1 MARKT
6 EKKFRLQLPKLISS
20 LKKGWETY
28 RSRYI
33 LGIAIIIVV
42 VLLASLVVW
51 KKNWF
56 VVAIVNNRPITT
68 IELYQKLN
76 QRYGKD
82 VLDSIIQEKLISEE
96 ARKQK
101 VTVSSQEAD
110 KKLKE
115 IEDQIGGKE
124 ALDYALASQGLSLE
138 QAKDQIKTQL
148 IVEKILGKDIQ
159 VSDKDVED
167 FIKDNPTAKDL
178 SKDKIKEQVRSQK
191 INEKFQTWIEDLKK
205 KAKISKF
212 I

>member
-1 MARKT
+1 
-6 EKKFRLQLPKLISS
+6 
-20 LKKGWETY
+20 
-28 RSRYI
+28 
-33 LGIAIIIVV
+33 
-42 VLLASLVVW
+42 VLLASLAVW

-56 VVAIVNNRPITT
+56 VAAIVNNRPITT

-82 VLDSIIQEKLISEE
+82 VLDSIIQEKLIGEE

-101 VTVSSQEAD
+101 VTVSTDEVD

-115 IEDQIGGKE
+115 IEDQLGGKE
-124 ALDYALASQGLSLE
+124 ALDYALASQGISLE
-138 QAKDQIKTQL
+138 QAKEQIKTQL

-159 VSDKDVED
+159 VSDKDVEA

-178 SKDKIKEQVRSQK
+178 SKDKVKEQVRSQK
-191 INEKFQTWIEDLKK
+191 ISEKFQTWIEDLKK